1 MVRRSHREPLDP
13 GKVREGRAKE
23 YEKLMQREVYEPVLR
38 TKARES
44 PNGKFI
50 RTKWVDTQ
58 NGEDVRCWFVGQ
70 EFAAGDPRTDLFTST
85 PPLFLARIIV
95 SMAAWQRARPWSLMA
110 LDVSCAFLYAKVA
123 REIYIELLSEDP
135 LARDGNFV
143 GRLRKALYGTRD
155 APQLWQR
162 EPL

>member
-1 MVRRSHREPLDP
+1 MDGLCGGLRKDENLVMKDELHEDMDVFEPRWFDDRTGEPHDP

-58 NGEDVRCWFVGQ
+58 IGEDVRCRFVGQ
-70 EFAAGDPRTDLFTST
+70 EFAAGEPCKHFSSKYRK
-85 PPLFLARIIV
+85 
-95 SMAAWQRARPWSLMA
+95 MATETA
-110 LDVSCAFLYAKVA
+110 
-123 REIYIELLSEDP
+123 
-135 LARDGNFV
+135 
-143 GRLRKALYGTRD
+143 T
-155 APQLWQR
+155 
-162 EPL
+162 